1 MPFAPNYI
9 VWGLVALLL
18 FLNLLIFFHDPLV
31 YANPQKCLFL
41 RCRPYSLVYAL
52 AILFLDLCLVI
63 SLTHLAAP
71 PYLPT
76 YWYIPFALL
85 ATMIIL
91 LRFNETQLTAKEHRF
106 TPLPLYFFRK
116 NGRIIIRSIILAFY
130 LIILLSRYLTEA
142 LPTIPTQSLPER
154 FFYNRFGGL
163 SQSNSIIFL
172 LSILTVFSIPLT
184 AFRLYQEITF
194 HPTIYNLPLAWH
206 R

>member
-1 MPFAPNYI
+1 MPFPPNYF

-18 FLNLLIFFHDPLV
+18 FLNILIFFHDPLV
-31 YANPQKCLFL
+31 YAHPQKCLFL
-41 RCRPYSLVYAL
+41 RCRTYSLVYAL

-63 SLTHLAAP
+63 GLTHIAGP
-71 PYLPT
+71 TYLPT

-91 LRFNETQLTAKEHRF
+91 LRFNETQVTSKENRF

-116 NGRIIIRSIILAFY
+116 NGRIIIRSIILALY
-130 LIILLSRYLTEA
+130 LIIILVRYLTEA
-142 LPTIPTQSLPER
+142 QPTIPTQNLAER

-163 SQSNSIIFL
+163 SQKNSLLFL
-172 LSILTVFSIPLT
+172 LSILTVFSIPL
-184 AFRLYQEITF
+184 AIFRLYQEITF

>member
-1 MPFAPNYI
+1 MQLEPNYI
-9 VWGLVALLL
+9 IWGAVSLLL
-18 FLNLLIFFHDPLV
+18 ILNLLIYFHDPLI
-31 YANPQKCLFL
+31 YANPQKCFFL
-41 RCRPYSLVYAL
+41 QCRKYSLVYAL
-52 AILFLDLCLVI
+52 VILGLDLCLVI
-63 SLTHLAAP
+63 SLTHLAGP

-76 YWYIPFALL
+76 YWYIPFAIL
-85 ATMIIL
+85 AVLIIL
-91 LRFNETQLTAKEHRF
+91 MRYNETQITAKEHRF

-116 NGRIIIRSIILAFY
+116 NGRIIIRSIILALY

-163 SQSNSIIFL
+163 TQKNSIIFL
-172 LSILTVFSIPLT
+172 LSILTVFSIPIAT
-184 AFRLYQEITF
+184 FRLYQEITF